1 VHTTN
6 PSLMLSWR
14 SCLTAAVALAAT
26 TAMGCENPLAPTD
39 IAGTYVLDAP
49 IQTVTSGDIQVRLL
63 ADTLVITSDRTASRR
78 ISVEQVR
85 LSTND
90 TIRFVESE
98 MYTYRIK
105 DAAIGLLTTCG
116 INALCEDLDGPSW
129 YDVVAGRTQLR
140 PRGQPWAF
148 YVRISEQ

>member
-6 PSLMLSWR
+6 PSFMLSWR
-14 SCLTAAVALAAT
+14 SNFTAAVVLAAT
-26 TAMGCENPLAPTD
+26 TTMACENPLAPTD
-39 IAGTYVLDAP
+39 IAGTYVLVAP
-49 IQTVTSGDIQVRLL
+49 SQSVTSGDIHVRLL

-90 TIRFVESE
+90 TTRYVETE

-105 DAAIGLLTTCG
+105 NAALGLLTTCG
-116 INALCEDLDGPSW
+116 IGALCEDLDGPSW
-129 YDVVAGRTQLR
+129 YEVAAGQTQLR
-140 PRGQPWAF
+140 PRGQSTAV
-148 YVRISEQ
+148 YVRIAEQ